1 MFRLI
6 RDFWD
11 ILSAAELEAAELI
24 RLHGACAYRI
34 AIADAQGAAD
44 RGDHDRARYLT
55 RVAAAVAA
63 DDPSYL
69 LHH

>member
-1 MFRLI
+1 MTI
-6 RDFWD
+6 GYDPGT
-11 ILSAAELEAAELI
+11 APELRRSVTF

>member
-1 MFRLI
+1 MLRLI

-11 ILSAAELEAAELI
+11 TLSAAELEAAELI

-34 AIADAQGAAD
+34 AQGAAD